1 MVVLLAALGVQVVR
15 EPRGPRRDGSHA
27 EAWARRTTVLKHTTL
42 QRCAPPS
49 PSFRMGNTDARR
61 SFSPVLALLA
71 IPALLAAQLPQADE
85 AFRRGDYAAARAGY
99 ERVLAADSLNEHALF
114 RLATLDSWDG
124 KLARSLWRFDRLR
137 RLDPNDEDVRVAQA
151 QVLAWAGHTKVSLV
165 LYDSVLARSPGR
177 VDALA
182 GRARVVAWRGD
193 LARAATPSLRWAGV
207 QCCAPAWARGGLS
220 PTSAPPARR
229 SPRNSGSVSIQHAT
243 QP

>member
-27 EAWARRTTVLKHTTL
+27 EAWARRTTVLKHTTV

-99 ERVLAADSLNEHALF
+99 ERVLATDSRNEHAPF
-114 RLATLDSWDG
+114 PPARPASLDG
-124 KLARSLWRFDRLR
+124 ELARSLPPIDRPCPT
-137 RLDPNDEDVRVAQA
+137 DPTAEDVTA
-151 QVLAWAGHTKVSLV
+151 
-165 LYDSVLARSPGR
+165 
-177 VDALA
+177 
-182 GRARVVAWRGD
+182 
-193 LARAATPSLRWAGV
+193 
-207 QCCAPAWARGGLS
+207 
-220 PTSAPPARR
+220 
-229 SPRNSGSVSIQHAT
+229 
-243 QP
+243 